1 MSAATVVDPMALL
14 KALAAVPSDAGA
26 LQLQQLAHQ
35 ARALLEHGDT
45 LGVLLHHHEYG
56 DSLYIMLSKGPAWE
70 DQCRAMLGALFEED
84 RGEYISFESTH
95 QVFVLTERASDDRVA
110 QTGPAAACG

>member
-1 MSAATVVDPMALL
+1 MSAATNVDPMALL

-56 DSLYIMLSKGPAWE
+56 DSLYIIASE

>member
-56 DSLYIMLSKGPAWE
+56 DSLIYQRARACRSRYRACRSAAVSALPRRGRPRGGAMTAQVWLRMLSFATRS
-70 DQCRAMLGALFEED
+70 C
-84 RGEYISFESTH
+84 SS
-95 QVFVLTERASDDRVA
+95 
-110 QTGPAAACG
+110 